1 MKNITYADKIRKL
14 LIDNINDY
22 LKIKKVIF
30 NKVDEDETIYEYMR
44 DYSSICDQNIKQF
57 IKYIISTDYFVI
69 LNYDAKRNEAFSTDV
84 STEFS
89 NYKQFISTHDFNI
102 LLSDETVANN
112 VYDAVKTLQNASFYK
127 RIAILKA
134 LTDED
139 IKFIL
144 SINPFFDEE
153 LGQYNI
159 EADADFFYSEI
170 DKQES
175 TNIPNLEVYNELASL
190 LIDLYMIDEDLVNS
204 ISSDII
210 DVLNIGSSDIETFID
225 MIYDGDIIG
234 VSSMLY
240 QYYALRKEMFETNEP
255 KK

>member
-14 LIDNINDY
+14 LIENINDY

-204 ISSDII
+204 ISSDMI

-225 MIYDGDIIG
+225 MIYDGNIIG

>member
-14 LIDNINDY
+14 LIESVNDY

-44 DYSSICDQNIKQF
+44 DYSFICDQNIKQF

-69 LNYDAKRNEAFSTDV
+69 LNYDAKRNEAFSSDI
-84 STEFS
+84 STELNNLKIFMS
-89 NYKQFISTHDFNI
+89 NHDFNI
-102 LLSDETVANN
+102 LLADKDVAAS
-112 VYDAVKTLQNASFYK
+112 VYESVKTIKNASFYK
-127 RIAILKA
+127 KIAILKS

-153 LGQYNI
+153 LRQYNI

-170 DKQES
+170 DAQES

-204 ISSDII
+204 ISSDMI
-210 DVLNIGSSDIETFID
+210 DVLNIDGTYIETFID
-225 MIYDGDIIG
+225 MIYDGDVIG
-234 VSSMLY
+234 VASMLY
-240 QYYALRKEMFETNEP
+240 QYYALRKEMFETNVP

>member
-14 LIDNINDY
+14 LIENINDY

-84 STEFS
+84 STELNNLKLFMS
-89 NYKQFISTHDFNI
+89 NHNF
-102 LLSDETVANN
+102 
-112 VYDAVKTLQNASFYK
+112 QNASFYK

-234 VSSMLY
+234 VSSILY
-240 QYYALRKEMFETNEP
+240 QYYALRKEMFETNVP

>member
-14 LIDNINDY
+14 LIEGLNDY

-30 NKVDEDETIYEYMR
+30 NKVDEDETIYEYVHE
-44 DYSSICDQNIKQF
+44 YSFFCDQDINQF
-57 IKYIISTDYFVI
+57 VKCIMSTDYFVI
-69 LNYDAKRNEAFSTDV
+69 LNYDAKRNEAFSNDV
-84 STEFS
+84 STELS
-89 NYKQFISTHDFNI
+89 NFKLFLKNHNFDI
-102 LLSDETVANN
+102 LLSDKEVAIN
-112 VYDAVKTLQNASFYK
+112 VYDAIKAIKNASFYK
-127 RIAILKA
+127 RIAILKS

-153 LGQYNI
+153 LKKYDI
-159 EADADFFYSEI
+159 ETDADFFYSEI

-204 ISSDII
+204 IMCDII
-210 DVLNIGSSDIETFID
+210 EVLNIDSVDIETFID
-225 MIYDGDIIG
+225 MVYDGDISGI
-234 VSSMLY
+234 SSMLS
-240 QYYALRKEMFETNEP
+240 QYYTLRKEMFETNVP

>member
-1 MKNITYADKIRKL
+1 MKNITYADKIRKNFL
-14 LIDNINDY
+14 NSINHHIKAKKGFFPQID
-22 LKIKKVIF
+22 
-30 NKVDEDETIYEYMR
+30 DEDCIKEFL
-44 DYSSICDQNIKQF
+44 SSYYKFVDQDVKQF
-57 IKYIISTDYFVI
+57 IKAVISTDYFVI
-69 LNYDAKRNEAFSTDV
+69 LNYDAKRNEVFDDDV

-112 VYDAVKTLQNASFYK
+112 VNDAVKTIQNASFYK
-127 RIAILKA
+127 RIAILKS

-144 SINPFFDEE
+144 TINPFFNEE
-153 LGQYNI
+153 LKQYNI
-159 EADADFFYSEI
+159 EADAHFFYSEI
-170 DKQES
+170 DTQES

-204 ISSDII
+204 IVSDMI
-210 DVLNIGSSDIETFID
+210 DVLNIDGTYIETLID
-225 MIYDGDIIG
+225 MIHDGDING
-234 VSSMLY
+234 VASILC
-240 QYYALRKEMFETNEP
+240 QYYTLKKEMFETNVP

>member
-14 LIDNINDY
+14 LIESVNDY
-22 LKIKKVIF
+22 LKIKKIIF

-44 DYSSICDQNIKQF
+44 DYSFICDQNIKQF

-69 LNYDAKRNEAFSTDV
+69 LNYDAKRNEAFSSDI
-84 STEFS
+84 STELNNLKIFMG
-89 NYKQFISTHDFNI
+89 NHDFNI
-102 LLSDETVANN
+102 LLADKDVAAS
-112 VYDAVKTLQNASFYK
+112 VYEAIKTIKNASFYK
-127 RIAILKA
+127 KIAILKS

-153 LGQYNI
+153 LRQYNI
-159 EADADFFYSEI
+159 ETDADFFYSEI
-170 DKQES
+170 DTQES

-204 ISSDII
+204 IMCDII
-210 DVLNIGSSDIETFID
+210 EVLNIDSVDIETFID
-225 MIYDGDIIG
+225 MVYDGDISGI
-234 VSSMLY
+234 SSMLS
-240 QYYALRKEMFETNEP
+240 QYYTLRKEMFETNVP

>member
-240 QYYALRKEMFETNEP
+240 QYYALRKEMFETNVP